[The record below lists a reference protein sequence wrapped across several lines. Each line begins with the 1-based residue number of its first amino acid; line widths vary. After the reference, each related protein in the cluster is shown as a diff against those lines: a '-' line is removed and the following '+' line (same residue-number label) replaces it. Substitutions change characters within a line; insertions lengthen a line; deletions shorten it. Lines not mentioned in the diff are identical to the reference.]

1 MKGLCCSVSLNIYSP
16 GFHIL
21 LQTYEIRANYGWPKY
36 LFFSFFFRCG
46 GALKLQ
52 WEVVTHEASVHE
64 GQKRSIAMMVFH
76 SSSICHLASFLK
88 LSPHIRE
95 VEPLPPPADG
105 PPWDNELCQSI
116 VPWITHTM
124 FNNLKDI
131 VWSVE
136 LVLFISSSQNWL
148 TLLLYN
154 IYSFYVWPCCTKL
167 QFSDQKKS
175 EICLQPVWSSLFDAH
190 FFSDNLFT
198 TSLTTWT
205 RWILKM
211 AFDGERKQPNDP
223 FSRRTQT
230 QLKFVWNCRPLT
242 GVSFTERLLSLT
254 QSDAAAG
261 FVKFIVSCRGATCA
275 VVFL

>member
-1 MKGLCCSVSLNIYSP
+1 MFEWRLGVKKRVGPSYLDRWRQTDREWKGCAAVSIWTFTLPVSTFCCRLWDTCKLRLTQIP
-16 GFHIL
+16 
-21 LQTYEIRANYGWPKY
+21 
-36 LFFSFFFRCG
+36 FFFFFFRCG

-64 GQKRSIAMMVFH
+64 GQKRSLAMMVFH

-154 IYSFYVWPCCTKL
+154 IYSFYVWPRCTKL

-190 FFSDNLFT
+190 FFSATFLRPHWQRELAGSWKWRSMGKENNQMILFHAEPKHSW
-198 TSLTTWT
+198 SLFET
-205 RWILKM
+205 
-211 AFDGERKQPNDP
+211 
-223 FSRRTQT
+223 
-230 QLKFVWNCRPLT
+230 
-242 GVSFTERLLSLT
+242 
-254 QSDAAAG
+254 
-261 FVKFIVSCRGATCA
+261 
-275 VVFL
+275 VVR

>member
-1 MKGLCCSVSLNIYSP
+1 MKGLCCSVNLNIYSP

-21 LQTYEIRANYGWPKY
+21 LQTLRYVQITADPNT
-36 LFFSFFFRCG
+36 FFSFFFRCG

-64 GQKRSIAMMVFH
+64 GQKRSLAMMVFH

-131 VWSVE
+131 VWRVE

-154 IYSFYVWPCCTKL
+154 IYSFYVWPRCAKL
-167 QFSDQKKS
+167 QFSDQKQS
-175 EICLQPVWSSLFDAH
+175 EICLQPVWSSLFGAH
-190 FFSDNLFT
+190 FFSATFLQPHWQRELAGSWKWRSMGKENNQMILFHAEPKHSW
-198 TSLTTWT
+198 SLFETVD
-205 RWILKM
+205 R
-211 AFDGERKQPNDP
+211 
-223 FSRRTQT
+223 
-230 QLKFVWNCRPLT
+230 
-242 GVSFTERLLSLT
+242 
-254 QSDAAAG
+254 
-261 FVKFIVSCRGATCA
+261 
-275 VVFL
+275 